1 MVEDQVLALSF
12 YTHYNCTQKINE
24 LFPVEIMSEQVML
37 HPIKVFID
45 VVTMLLSVS
54 NCCTTLLTTFTVCS
68 MTFSKHV
75 VIYEKQLVDFC
86 PCKDPGFNLVVIA
99 QLLEQ
104 QAIYISQLWN
114 CVGIQVRHIARNI
127 KCCKPATKLK
137 PDYKT
142 RIVFYIHRQR
152 QFPTLQFHLLKILC
166 KLFLPTTCQGRTYA
180 GRIACNNTLHCQ
192 RKLILL
198 LL

>member
-1 MVEDQVLALSF
+1 MLQMVEDQVLALSF

-54 NCCTTLLTTFTVCS
+54 NCCKTLLTTFTECS

-75 VIYEKQLVDFC
+75 DIYEKQLVDFC

-99 QLLEQ
+99 QLLE
-104 QAIYISQLWN
+104 
-114 CVGIQVRHIARNI
+114 
-127 KCCKPATKLK
+127 
-137 PDYKT
+137 
-142 RIVFYIHRQR
+142 
-152 QFPTLQFHLLKILC
+152 
-166 KLFLPTTCQGRTYA
+166 
-180 GRIACNNTLHCQ
+180 
-192 RKLILL
+192 
-198 LL
+198 